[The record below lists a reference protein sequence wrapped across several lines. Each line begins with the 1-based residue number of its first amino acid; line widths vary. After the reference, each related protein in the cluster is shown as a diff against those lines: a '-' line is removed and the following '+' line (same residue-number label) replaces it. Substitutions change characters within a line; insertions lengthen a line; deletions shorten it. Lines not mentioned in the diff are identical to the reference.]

1 LGWSK
6 VTSIFSNLKIK
17 YKIFILIALLMA
29 SVILITN
36 IVHRFAFFAYD
47 ELIYEQSS
55 QAISISSLGM
65 ENELK
70 KIAALSYTVVTD
82 PDIQDYLWGIRNE
95 EADYVS
101 YVMFTQIRQRM
112 VDLGALDKYVLSLQ
126 LYDVNDKEYTVGS
139 RPLTLN
145 DSRIMRLKLD
155 AMSEQGGI
163 AWTTP
168 DVHDR
173 VLTAVRNIRR
183 YQNLSLESLGVLAV
197 RIDVNRLFADYA
209 NGLDREDAQFII
221 MNSEQD
227 MIYPD
232 TIDFDM
238 QTLSDLKE
246 YEQGYKIVRQQGK
259 SYFISYRSSEYTD
272 WTYVTIMPYDK
283 IFQSTVNAKNI
294 VLAVYIALF
303 LVAVIVAFQLSR
315 RITDP
320 LEKLTLKMR
329 RVQLGNFDVQDDEN
343 TVIAMDEV
351 GHIQRHFRIML
362 ERINELIKENFVKQL
377 VIKDTQLKALQ
388 AQINPHFLYNTL
400 ESINWMAKV
409 SKHSRIS
416 QMVESLGFLLRL
428 SISEKDPII
437 SLHRELDI
445 VNHYLVIQ
453 KLRFEE
459 RLDFSTQIPS
469 HLLNCSV
476 PKLSIQPLV
485 ENAINYA
492 LEPMIEPCS
501 IRISAA
507 VFEDHLHIS
516 VEDNG
521 PGMSEHYVGQLVKGE
536 VEPKG
541 TGLGLGNIKERI
553 KLLYGDE
560 YGVTINSVRG
570 AGTKVTLILPYVVRD
585 EDE

>member
-1 LGWSK
+1 MGWGK
-6 VTSIFSNLKIK
+6 VGTIFSNLKIK

-36 IVHRFAFFAYD
+36 IVHRFAFIAYD
-47 ELIYEQSS
+47 ELVYEQSS
-55 QAISISSLGM
+55 QAISISSLGI
-65 ENELK
+65 ESELK

-82 PDIQDYLWGIRNE
+82 PNIQDYLWGIRNE
-95 EADYVS
+95 EANYAN
-101 YVMFTQIRQRM
+101 YVMFTKIRQRM
-112 VDLGALDKYVLSLQ
+112 VDLGAIDKYVLSLQ

-139 RPLTLN
+139 RPITLN
-145 DSRIMRLKLD
+145 EARISRLKLD
-155 AMSEQGGI
+155 AMNEQGGI

-173 VLTAVRNIRR
+173 NLTAVRNIRR
-183 YQNLSLESLGVLAV
+183 FQNLSLESLGILAV
-197 RIDVNRLFADYA
+197 RIDVNRLYSDYA
-209 NGLDREDAQFII
+209 AGLDRENGQFII
-221 MNSEQD
+221 MNSEQEI
-227 MIYPD
+227 IYPD
-232 TIDFDM
+232 TLDFDM
-238 QTLSDLKE
+238 QAFSDLAD
-246 YEQGYKIVRQQGK
+246 YEQGYKIVKQQDK
-259 SYFISYRSSEYTD
+259 AYFISYRSSMYTD
-272 WTYVTIMPYDK
+272 WKYVTIMPYDT
-283 IFQSTVNAKNI
+283 IFHSTVKAKNI
-294 VLAVYIALF
+294 VLAVYIGLF
-303 LVAVIVAFQLSR
+303 LAAVIVAFQLSR

-329 RVQLGNFDVQDDEN
+329 RVQLGNFDVQDDET

-351 GHIQRHFRIML
+351 GQIQRHFRIML

-428 SISEKDPII
+428 SISEKEPLI
-437 SLHRELDI
+437 SLERELDI

-459 RLDFSTQIPS
+459 RLNFSVQIPS
-469 HLLNCSV
+469 HLLSCSV
-476 PKLSIQPLV
+476 PKLSVQPLV

-501 IRISAA
+501 ISISAE
-507 VFEDHLHIS
+507 VSDDRLLIS

-521 PGMSEHYVGQLVKGE
+521 PGMSEQYVELLEKGE

-553 KLLYGDE
+553 KLLYGEE
-560 YGVTINSVRG
+560 YGITINSMMG
-570 AGTKVTLILPYVVRD
+570 EGTKVTLILPYVVRD
-585 EDE
+585 DNE